1 MARNMNQLAVLTGDV
16 IASTDFVDRTALPH
30 ILREGFEGVARRFG
44 LPVRAFEIYRGD
56 SFQGVLAP
64 EQALLAATIVRAR
77 LRSVRVEGRRRS
89 GALDARVAIGI
100 GVVQHTVARVVESDG
115 EAYRLSGRA
124 LDEMARP
131 KETRRLRVEGPR
143 VHPQVQITVQLL
155 DAIVSAWSVP
165 VAESAF
171 LALTETDR
179 TQADMAERQGVS
191 QPAISQRL
199 GAARFDTVL
208 ELLDLYARALAI
220 APA

>member
-1 MARNMNQLAVLTGDV
+1 V
-16 IASTDFVDRTALPH
+16 
-30 ILREGFEGVARRFG
+30 
-44 LPVRAFEIYRGD
+44 
-56 SFQGVLAP
+56 
-64 EQALLAATIVRAR
+64 

-100 GVVQHTVARVVESDG
+100 GAVQHTVARVESDG

-143 VHPQVQITVQLL
+143 VHPQVQITVQLR

-179 TQADMAERQGVS
+179 TPADMAERQGVS

-199 GAARFDTVL
+199 SAARFDSVH

>member
-1 MARNMNQLAVLTGDV
+1 V
-16 IASTDFVDRTALPH
+16 
-30 ILREGFEGVARRFG
+30 
-44 LPVRAFEIYRGD
+44 
-56 SFQGVLAP
+56 
-64 EQALLAATIVRAR
+64 

-100 GVVQHTVARVVESDG
+100 GAVQHTVARVVESDG

-143 VHPQVQITVQLL
+143 VHPQVQITVQITVQLR

-179 TQADMAERQGVS
+179 TPADMAERQGVS

-199 GAARFDTVL
+199 SAARFDSVH

>member
-1 MARNMNQLAVLTGDV
+1 V
-16 IASTDFVDRTALPH
+16 
-30 ILREGFEGVARRFG
+30 
-44 LPVRAFEIYRGD
+44 
-56 SFQGVLAP
+56 
-64 EQALLAATIVRAR
+64 

-100 GVVQHTVARVVESDG
+100 GAVQHTVARVESDG

-143 VHPQVQITVQLL
+143 VHPQVQITVQITVQLR

-179 TQADMAERQGVS
+179 TPADMAERQGVS

-199 GAARFDTVL
+199 SAARFDSVH